1 MTARGQSKTLA
12 AEVIGPYT
20 KPLPTNGQVQLQ
32 LIMLNPQWLR
42 TFAALTELGNFTR
55 AAERLDLT
63 QAAVSQHLHHLEDA
77 LGLLVIRRPRAIEL
91 TPAGRALLDYCEAME
106 QARRRLDARV
116 SGPAEAGEIGLIT
129 PESIGLALFPLMLDW
144 QAQHPQWKI
153 RYCFAPDPEVLD
165 AVLTNRYD
173 LGIVTLKPDDTRL
186 TARKF
191 MQEPLELVVP
201 AGAKVRAWSH
211 LETLGFIDH
220 PDGRAMANRLLS
232 RRFRKN
238 ASVADLPR
246 NGFSN
251 QIALTLEFVAR
262 GLGFT
267 VIPRYARA
275 AFAQQYKIEVVECG
289 SPVVETLWLI
299 HRAEWP
305 LPAPCARAV
314 RYLEER
320 MKG

>member
-1 MTARGQSKTLA
+1 
-12 AEVIGPYT
+12 
-20 KPLPTNGQVQLQ
+20 
-32 LIMLNPQWLR
+32 MLNPQWLR
-42 TFAALTELGNFTR
+42 TFAVLAELGNFTR
-55 AAERLDLT
+55 TAERLGLT
-63 QAAVSQHLHHLEDA
+63 QAAVSQHLHHLEAA
-77 LGLLVIRRPRAIEL
+77 LGMLVIRRPRAIEL

-129 PESIGLALFPLMLDW
+129 PGSMGLALLPLMLDW
-144 QAQHPQWKI
+144 QAQHPQWKF
-153 RYCFAPDPEVLD
+153 RHCSAPDPKVLD

-173 LGIVTLKPDDTRL
+173 LGIVTVRPVDARL

-201 AGAKVRAWSH
+201 AGAKVQTWSH
-211 LETLGFIDH
+211 LKALGFIDH
-220 PDGRAMANRLLS
+220 PDGRAMADRLLS
-232 RRFRKN
+232 RCFRRN
-238 ASVADLPR
+238 ASFADLPR

-251 QIALTLEFVAR
+251 QITLILEFVAR

-275 AFAQQYKIEVVECG
+275 AFAQQRKIQVVEYG
-289 SPVVETLWLI
+289 LPVFETLWLI

-305 LPAPCARAV
+305 LPEPCAQAV
-314 RYLEER
+314 RYLEAR
-320 MKG
+320 LKGSARDRLV